1 MDRKESTRYKLQKCV
16 GKRLR
21 QLIKQEVLG
30 LACDAIINGTDLNND
45 RNDNKD
51 VMLQQIHA
59 AIE

>member
-1 MDRKESTRYKLQKCV
+1 M